1 MRTAYQGEP
10 GAFSEAAARALVRG
24 ADPYGY
30 PSFREA
36 LEAVT
41 SGACGRAVL
50 PVENTVFGS
59 VPEVLDG
66 LVNHADRSGLRVTAE
81 RWERVELALM
91 ALPGTALSEVRSVH
105 SHPQALGQAAAW
117 LNEHLPGAARLPDPD
132 TAGAAARIAREGRG
146 EAAAIASR
154 RAAELYGLTVLA
166 PNVEDDA
173 RNYTRFL
180 LVEPAGAAVS
190 VADKSSL
197 VLTPSEQ
204 VPNALFRALT
214 AFVGR
219 RLAVLRVEPRPR
231 LGRPGQYHYHL
242 DVEGNASADPL
253 SAAITDA
260 SAFCDRVLV
269 LGSYR
274 AEPPK

>member
-24 ADPYGY
+24 ADPQGY

-36 LEAVT
+36 LDAVA

-50 PVENTVFGS
+50 PVENSVFGS

-66 LVNHADRSGLRVTAE
+66 LALHAERSGLRVVAE

-91 ALPGTALSEVRSVH
+91 ALPGTALAEVRAVH
-105 SHPQALGQAAAW
+105 SHPQALGQAADW
-117 LNEHLPGAARLPDPD
+117 LNEHLPEAARLPEPD

-146 EAAAIASR
+146 QAAAIASR
-154 RAAELYGLTVLA
+154 RAAELYGLTVLV
-166 PNVEDDA
+166 PNVEADA

-180 LVEPAGAAVS
+180 LVEPAGAGIS
-190 VADKSSL
+190 GADKSSL
-197 VLTPSEQ
+197 VLTPSGQ

-214 AFVGR
+214 SFVGR

-231 LGRPGQYHYHL
+231 LGRPGQYHYHV
-242 DVEGNASADPL
+242 DVEGDASAEPL
-253 SAAITDA
+253 SAARTDA
-260 SAFCDRVLV
+260 SAFCDHVLV